1 MRGHSAGKKVDPNM
15 PNDNSDELK
24 RYKLKVRF
32 LVKGAEFQ
40 VHADT
45 RRDLCICA
53 EFLLRDMH
61 ARGFRPSIIAEGYGA
76 TNLIRT
82 EKYLGGV
89 LHDLDVML

>member
-1 MRGHSAGKKVDPNM
+1 MDV

-32 LVKGAEFQ
+32 LMNGAEFQ

-45 RRDLCICA
+45 RRDLCIYA
-53 EFLLRDMH
+53 EKLLQDMH
-61 ARGFRPSIIAEGYGA
+61 ARGLRPSIIAEGYGA

-82 EKYLGGV
+82 EKYLCGV
-89 LHDLDVML
+89 LRDLDIKL